1 AAYVARMRRL
11 LLLGVLFAVVSASS
25 TPALAQAAPTGN
37 EAFAMKRQGYVFYE
51 GRWRLPREV
60 VYLQRGAAQ
69 SYPRPKPAV
78 EPTPQPVK
86 MPLAHLP
93 SRPLPA
99 SLPAS
104 APVTLAPSLRPLT
117 PHP

>member
-37 EAFAMKRQGYVFYE
+37 EALAMKRQGYVFYA

-78 EPTPQPVK
+78 EPAPQPVT
-86 MPLAHLP
+86 MPLADVP
-93 SRPLPA
+93 ARPVRARLPA
-99 SLPAS
+99 TAL
-104 APVTLAPSLRPLT
+104 VTCAPSI
-117 PHP
+117 